1 MTQERSAAAV
11 NGFQDWS
18 GCVRQ
23 SRAPGCPNTDPGP
36 LIKLA
41 VYPYL
46 PTTPDH
52 LKIALTSDAAF
63 WIEHY
68 DVLNQ
73 RFIAWLSQ

>member
-1 MTQERSAAAV
+1 MASKTGQAAFANQGLQGV
-11 NGFQDWS
+11 
-18 GCVRQ
+18 
-23 SRAPGCPNTDPGP
+23 PNTDPGP